1 MGPIKAIPR
10 SHTTSRQD
18 ISTADAHLHIRYAH
32 LDSGVRV
39 CLKSALTNKCSH
51 LRTGVRRR
59 ATAVVGIDSPL
70 GWHMV
75 CARLRESCAG
85 SRLANQRRPVT
96 FSRYFSAKA
105 ALCSTHVG
113 SCGCLVSHLYRDCRT
128 PRGQTLASW
137 NIHPNA
143 TRGTQCHGG
152 SVERFGGRAIHQP
165 QYRMKIPKLN
175 LSPHIRSFGLT
186 I

>member
-1 MGPIKAIPR
+1 
-10 SHTTSRQD
+10 
-18 ISTADAHLHIRYAH
+18 
-32 LDSGVRV
+32 
-39 CLKSALTNKCSH
+39 
-51 LRTGVRRR
+51 TGVRRR
-59 ATAVVGIDSPL
+59 ATAVVGVDSPL
-70 GWHMV
+70 WGHIV
-75 CARLRESCAG
+75 CARLRKSCAG

-113 SCGCLVSHLYRDCRT
+113 SSGGLISHLYRERRT
-128 PRGQTLASW
+128 HSGQTLTSR
-137 NIHPNA
+137 NIHPNT
-143 TRGTQCHGG
+143 TRETQCHSR
-152 SVERFGGRAIHQP
+152 SVERFGGLAIHQP

>member
-1 MGPIKAIPR
+1 MTCCCFWFSQPAME
-10 SHTTSRQD
+10 TTRNENGSRPARIRRDYHVNAFRLSETQIELLD
-18 ISTADAHLHIRYAH
+18 I
-32 LDSGVRV
+32 
-39 CLKSALTNKCSH
+39 
-51 LRTGVRRR
+51 TGVRRR
-59 ATAVVGIDSPL
+59 ATAVVGIDTPL

-75 CARLRESCAG
+75 CARLREGCAG

-96 FSRYFSAKA
+96 FSRYVSAKA
-105 ALCSTHVG
+105 ALCLTHV
-113 SCGCLVSHLYRDCRT
+113 SSSGCLVSHLYRDCRT

-165 QYRMKIPKLN
+165 QYRMKIPNLN